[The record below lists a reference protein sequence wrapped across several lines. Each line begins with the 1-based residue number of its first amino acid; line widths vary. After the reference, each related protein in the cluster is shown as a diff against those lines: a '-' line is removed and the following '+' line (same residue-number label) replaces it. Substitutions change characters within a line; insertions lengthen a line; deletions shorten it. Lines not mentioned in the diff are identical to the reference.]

1 VCHQTVGLIARQ
13 LEASGIPTVT
23 MTSALDITEAVA
35 PPRSV
40 FLDFPLGH
48 TSGRAHDPALGL
60 EIVSRALAAFS
71 DADSPGWIGRQH
83 LRWSADDSWK
93 ESVMRPAGA
102 TAAASVGGANSA
114 GDDRSPRLATP
125 QYQSPADKEASAACH
140 EGSDCVVCKGVDY

>member
-1 VCHQTVGLIARQ
+1 
-13 LEASGIPTVT
+13 
-23 MTSALDITEAVA
+23 MTSALDITQAVA

-60 EIVSRALAAFS
+60 DIVSRALAAFS
-71 DADSPGWIGRQH
+71 DADSPGWIGRQPF
-83 LRWSADDSWK
+83 RWSVDDSWK

-102 TAAASVGGANSA
+102 PAATSDKGGDAA
-114 GDDRSPRLATP
+114 GDDRSPRLTTP
-125 QYQSPADKEASAACH
+125 QYQLSADAEASAACH